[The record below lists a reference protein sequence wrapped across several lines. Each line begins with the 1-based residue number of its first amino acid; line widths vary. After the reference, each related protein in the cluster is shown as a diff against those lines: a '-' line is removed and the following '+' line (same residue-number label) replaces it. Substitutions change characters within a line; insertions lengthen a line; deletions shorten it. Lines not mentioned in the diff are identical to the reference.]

1 MYNTTTKLRKMA
13 TSVVSTVILTAAITS
28 PAVARVDFGKP
39 GDPVHLVVGY
49 LPRYTESWSGV
60 VNNGKQFWKK
70 YFPAGSTIDFQLMG
84 HGLFIIDA
92 MVAGKQHLGYM
103 GDMPAIEGTFRY
115 LKPRGGVDIRIIAVP
130 GTSQQMCNNFL
141 VRKDA
146 PDFQNSKEAVQWMN
160 GKVFATLLST
170 CSDRFARLAFQASG
184 VKPKEYLNQSFDLMV
199 GSFRSGTID
208 AATIWEPI
216 ASKLVK
222 AGLAKRVATGKDFEV
237 MDSAIMVMLND
248 LIEQRPD
255 IHKAWLQSEL
265 DAQLFLAD
273 PTHEAEV
280 IDMVKQQI
288 GDTLEVDKEVLR
300 EALYGG
306 QPGEVKL
313 QFDFIVND
321 KVRKFLDEAT
331 AFLSKLPKK
340 VVAAPKIRAE
350 GVMDEVGRQILKERG
365 LTSPVGVIK
374 GSQK

>member
-1 MYNTTTKLRKMA
+1 MYNTTTKLRKIA
-13 TSVVSTVILTAAITS
+13 TVLVSTVILTATVTPA
-28 PAVARVDFGKP
+28 AVARVDFGKP

-49 LPRYTESWSGV
+49 QPHYTEAWSAV

-70 YFPAGSTIDFQLMG
+70 YLPAGSTVDFQAAQQG
-84 HGLFIIDA
+84 PVIIRA
-92 MVAGKQHLGYM
+92 MTEEKQHLGYM

-115 LKPRGGVDIRIIAVP
+115 LKPRGGVDIRIVAVS

-141 VRKDA
+141 VRQDA
-146 PDFQNSKEAVQWMN
+146 PSFQNSQEALQWMN
-160 GKVFATLLST
+160 GKVFTTLLST

-184 VKPKEYLNQSFDLMV
+184 IKPKEYLNQSFDLMV

-208 AATIWEPI
+208 ATTIWEPI
-216 ASKLVK
+216 ASKLVT
-222 AGLAKRVATGKDFEV
+222 AGVAKRVATGKDFEM
-237 MDSAIMVMLND
+237 MDGALIVMLND

-265 DAQLFLAD
+265 EAQLFMAN
-273 PTHEAEV
+273 PAHEEEV
-280 IDMVKQQI
+280 IDLIKQQTE
-288 GDTLEVDKEVLR
+288 GLDKDVLR

-331 AFLSKLPKK
+331 AFLNSLPKK
-340 VVAAPKIRAE
+340 VVAASKMRDDA
-350 GVMDEVGRQILKERG
+350 VMDEVARQILKERG

-374 GSQK
+374 GSPK

>member
-1 MYNTTTKLRKMA
+1 
-13 TSVVSTVILTAAITS
+13 
-28 PAVARVDFGKP
+28 
-39 GDPVHLVVGY
+39 
-49 LPRYTESWSGV
+49 V

-84 HGLFIIDA
+84 HGIFVIDA

-103 GDMPAIEGTFRY
+103 GDMPGIEGTFRY
-115 LKPRGGVDIRIIAVP
+115 LKPRGGVDIRIVAIP

-146 PDFQNSKEAVQWMN
+146 PSFQNSKEALQWMN
-160 GKVFATLLST
+160 GKVFATLLHT
-170 CSDRFARLAFQASG
+170 CSDRFARLAFEASG
-184 VKPKEYLNQSFDLMV
+184 VKPKEYLNQTFDLLG

-208 AATIWEPI
+208 AATVWEPV
-216 ASKLVK
+216 ASKLIK
-222 AGLAKRVATGKDFEV
+222 DGLARRVATGKDFDL

-255 IHKAWLQSEL
+255 IHKAWLQAEL
-265 DAQLFLAD
+265 DSQLFLAD
-273 PTHEAEV
+273 PAHAEEV

-288 GDTLEVDKEVLR
+288 GDTLEVNKDMLR

-306 QPGEVKL
+306 EPGEVKL

-321 KVRKFLDEAT
+321 KVRKFLDEVT

-340 VVAAPKIRAE
+340 VVAAPKMRPE

-374 GSQK
+374 GGQK